1 MGTFVSQ
8 YLNMIKTHQNL
19 NPENLHHDPT
29 WRQRVSISL
38 LFIVSI
44 YPLLTVTEF
53 KPWAL
58 FDSQSAEATWQFLIS
73 FFPPKTSLN
82 FLWELAKAAWITIA
96 IATCGMVMALILAIP
111 LALVITNN
119 FSVSALGKSRMAYL
133 PFWVRQILRWLLVT
147 LRSIP
152 ELVFALLLV
161 RIVGLGPT
169 AGVLAIML
177 AYTGMLA
184 KVYAEILE
192 SSDRQC
198 SNTLLKNGVGRLQ
211 TFLYSALPQCGCELV
226 SYTIYR
232 WECAIRSASVMG
244 MVGAGGLGQYLDSSI
259 KMMAGG
265 AMSTG
270 NEVSTILLVLI
281 ILVACADYVSSW
293 LRKILV

>member
-1 MGTFVSQ
+1 
-8 YLNMIKTHQNL
+8 MIKAHQNL
-19 NPENLHHDPT
+19 ISENLHRDPA
-29 WRQRVSISL
+29 WRQRVTISL
-38 LFIVSI
+38 LIIFTI
-44 YPLLTVTEF
+44 YPLLAVTQF

-58 FDSQSAEATWQFLIS
+58 LDHQSAVATWQFLAS
-73 FFPPKTSLN
+73 FIPPKTSLE

-96 IATCGMVMALILAIP
+96 IATCGMVMALVLAIP
-111 LALVITNN
+111 LALVITNH
-119 FSVSALGKSRMAYL
+119 FSVSSLGKPRMAYL
-133 PFWVRQILRWLLVT
+133 PFWVRQFLRWLLVT

-169 AGVLAIML
+169 AGILAIML

-198 SNTLLKNGVGRLQ
+198 SKALLKNGAGRLQ
-211 TFLYSALPQCGCELV
+211 TFLYSALPQCGHELV

-244 MVGAGGLGQYLDSSI
+244 MLGAGGLGQYLDSSI
-259 KMMAGG
+259 KMMSGG

-281 ILVACADYVSSW
+281 ALVAVADYISSW
-293 LRKILV
+293 LRKTLA

>member
-1 MGTFVSQ
+1 
-8 YLNMIKTHQNL
+8 MIKGHQNL
-19 NPENLHHDPT
+19 KPENLHRDPN

-38 LFIVSI
+38 LLIVTI
-44 YPLLTVTEF
+44 YPLLTATQF

-58 FDSQSAEATWQFLIS
+58 LDQQSAVATWQFLAS
-73 FFPPKTSLN
+73 FVPPKTSLD
-82 FLWELAKAAWITIA
+82 FLWDLAKAAWLTIA
-96 IATCGMVMALILAIP
+96 IATCGMVLALIMAIP
-111 LALVITNN
+111 LSLIITNH
-119 FSVSALGKSRMAYL
+119 FSISSLGKSRMAYL
-133 PFWVRQILRWLLVT
+133 PFWVRQMLRWLLVI

-192 SSDRQC
+192 SSDTQY
-198 SNTLLKNGVGRLQ
+198 SNALLTNGGGRLQ
-211 TFLYSALPQCGCELV
+211 TFLYSTLPQCGHELV

-265 AMSTG
+265 AMST
-270 NEVSTILLVLI
+270 VMKFQPYYLSLL
-281 ILVACADYVSSW
+281 YW
-293 LRKILV
+293 

>member
-1 MGTFVSQ
+1 
-8 YLNMIKTHQNL
+8 MIKSVQNL
-19 NPENLHHDPT
+19 KLENLHRDPT

-38 LFIVSI
+38 VLIVTI
-44 YPLLTVTEF
+44 YPLLTATQF

-58 FDSQSAEATWQFLIS
+58 FDSQSVTATWQFLAS
-73 FFPPKTSLN
+73 FIPPKTSLN
-82 FLWELAKAAWITIA
+82 FLLELAKAAWLTIA
-96 IATCGMVMALILAIP
+96 IATCGMAMALILSIP
-111 LALVITNN
+111 LALIITSH
-119 FSVSALGKSRMAYL
+119 FSVSSLGKSRMAFL
-133 PFWVRQILRWLLVT
+133 PFWLRQFLRWLLVI

-152 ELVFALLLV
+152 ELVFALLIV

-198 SNTLLKNGVGRLQ
+198 SNILLKNGGGRLQ
-211 TFLYSALPQCGCELV
+211 TFLYSALPQCGRELV

-244 MVGAGGLGQYLDSSI
+244 MVGAGGLGQYLDGSI

-270 NEVSTILLVLI
+270 NEVSTILLVFI
-281 ILVACADYVSSW
+281 VLVACADYVSSW
-293 LRKILV
+293 LRKTLE

>member
-1 MGTFVSQ
+1 M
-8 YLNMIKTHQNL
+8 MIKAPQHL
-19 NPENLHHDPT
+19 NTQQLHRDPT

-38 LFIVSI
+38 LLIVTI
-44 YPLLTVTEF
+44 YPLLTVTQF

-58 FDSQSAEATWQFLIS
+58 FDSQSAEATWQFLAS
-73 FFPPKTSLN
+73 FIPPKISLD

-96 IATCGMVMALILAIP
+96 IATCGMVMALVLAVP
-111 LALVITNN
+111 LALIITRH
-119 FSVSALGKSRMAYL
+119 FSVSALGKSRMAYW
-133 PFWVRQILRWLLVT
+133 PFWLRQILRWLLVI
-147 LRSIP
+147 LRSVP

-169 AGVLAIML
+169 AGVLAIVL

-192 SSDRQC
+192 SSDRQYT
-198 SNTLLKNGVGRLQ
+198 NTLLKNGAGRLQ
-211 TFLYSALPQCGCELV
+211 TFLYSALPQSASELV

-244 MVGAGGLGQYLDSSI
+244 MVGAGGLGQYLDGSI

-270 NEVSTILLVLI
+270 NEVSTILLVFI
-281 ILVACADYVSSW
+281 VLVASADYVSSW
-293 LRKILV
+293 LRKTLE

>member
-1 MGTFVSQ
+1 
-8 YLNMIKTHQNL
+8 MIKVHQNL
-19 NPENLHHDPT
+19 MSENLHRDPA

-38 LFIVSI
+38 LLIVMI
-44 YPLLTVTEF
+44 YPLLTITQF
-53 KPWAL
+53 KPWVL
-58 FDSQSAEATWQFLIS
+58 LDHQSASATWQFLAS
-73 FFPPKTSLN
+73 FMPPKTSLD
-82 FLWELAKAAWITIA
+82 FLWELAKAAWLTIA

-111 LALVITNN
+111 LALIITNH
-119 FSVSALGKSRMAYL
+119 FSVSALGKTRMAYS
-133 PFWVRQILRWLLVT
+133 PFWVRQFLRWLLVI

-192 SSDRQC
+192 SSDRQY
-198 SNTLLKNGVGRLQ
+198 SKSLLKNGAGRLQ
-211 TFLYSALPQCGCELV
+211 TFLYSALPQCGHELV

-244 MVGAGGLGQYLDSSI
+244 MVGAGGLGQYLDGSI

-270 NEVSTILLVLI
+270 NEVSTILLVFIL
-281 ILVACADYVSSW
+281 LVACADYLSSW
-293 LRKILV
+293 LRKTLE

>member
-1 MGTFVSQ
+1 MT
-8 YLNMIKTHQNL
+8 KPHQNL
-19 NPENLHHDPT
+19 YRDPA
-29 WRQRVSISL
+29 WRQRVTISL
-38 LFIVSI
+38 LIIFTI
-44 YPLLTVTEF
+44 YPLLAVTQF

-58 FDSQSAEATWQFLIS
+58 LDHQSAVATWQFLAS
-73 FFPPKTSLN
+73 FIPPKTSLE

-96 IATCGMVMALILAIP
+96 IATCGMVMALVLAIP
-111 LALVITNN
+111 LALVITNH
-119 FSVSALGKSRMAYL
+119 FSVSSLGKPRMAYL
-133 PFWVRQILRWLLVT
+133 PFWVRQFLRWLLVT

-169 AGVLAIML
+169 AGILAIML

-198 SNTLLKNGVGRLQ
+198 SKALLKNGAGRLQ
-211 TFLYSALPQCGCELV
+211 TFLYSALPQCGHELV

-244 MVGAGGLGQYLDSSI
+244 MLGAGGLGQYLDSSI
-259 KMMAGG
+259 KMMSGG

-281 ILVACADYVSSW
+281 ALVAVADYISSW
-293 LRKILV
+293 LRKTLA

>member
-1 MGTFVSQ
+1 
-8 YLNMIKTHQNL
+8 
-19 NPENLHHDPT
+19 
-29 WRQRVSISL
+29 
-38 LFIVSI
+38 
-44 YPLLTVTEF
+44 
-53 KPWAL
+53 
-58 FDSQSAEATWQFLIS
+58 
-73 FFPPKTSLN
+73 
-82 FLWELAKAAWITIA
+82 
-96 IATCGMVMALILAIP
+96 MALILAIP
-111 LALVITNN
+111 LALIITNH

-133 PFWVRQILRWLLVT
+133 PFWIRQFLRWLLVI

-152 ELVFALLLV
+152 ELVFALLIV

-192 SSDRQC
+192 SSDRQY

-211 TFLYSALPQCGCELV
+211 TFLYSALPQCGRELV

-270 NEVSTILLVLI
+270 NEVSTILLVFI
-281 ILVACADYVSSW
+281 VLVACADYVSSW
-293 LRKILV
+293 LRKTLE

>member
-1 MGTFVSQ
+1 
-8 YLNMIKTHQNL
+8 MIKAHQNL
-19 NPENLHHDPT
+19 LSENLHRDPA

-38 LFIVSI
+38 LIIFTI
-44 YPLLTVTEF
+44 YPLLTITQF

-58 FDSQSAEATWQFLIS
+58 LDQQSAVATWQFLAS
-73 FFPPKTSLN
+73 FVPPKTSLD
-82 FLWELAKAAWITIA
+82 FLWDLAKAAWLTIA
-96 IATCGMVMALILAIP
+96 IATCGMVLALIMAIP
-111 LALVITNN
+111 LSLIITNH
-119 FSVSALGKSRMAYL
+119 FSISSLGKSRMAYL
-133 PFWVRQILRWLLVT
+133 PFWVRQILRWLIVI

-169 AGVLAIML
+169 AGVLAITL

-184 KVYAEILE
+184 KVYAEFLE

-198 SNTLLKNGVGRLQ
+198 SNILLKNGAGRLQ
-211 TFLYSALPQCGCELV
+211 TFLYSALPQCGRELV

-270 NEVSTILLVLI
+270 NEVSTILLVFVV
-281 ILVACADYVSSW
+281 LVACADYVSSW
-293 LRKILV
+293 IRKTLE

>member
-1 MGTFVSQ
+1 
-8 YLNMIKTHQNL
+8 MIKGQQNL
-19 NPENLHHDPT
+19 KPENLHRDPT
-29 WRQRVSISL
+29 WRHRVSVL
-38 LFIVSI
+38 LLLIVTI
-44 YPLLTVTEF
+44 YPLLTATQF

-58 FDSQSAEATWQFLIS
+58 FDSQSAEATWQFLAS
-73 FFPPKTSLN
+73 FIPPKTSLD
-82 FLWELAKAAWITIA
+82 FLWELAKSAWITIA

-111 LALVITNN
+111 LALIITNH

-133 PFWVRQILRWLLVT
+133 PFWIRQFLRWLLVI

-152 ELVFALLLV
+152 ELVFALLIV

-192 SSDRQC
+192 SSDRQY
-198 SNTLLKNGVGRLQ
+198 SNALLKNGVGRLQ
-211 TFLYSALPQCGCELV
+211 TFVYSALPQCGRELV

-270 NEVSTILLVLI
+270 NEVTTILLVFVV
-281 ILVACADYVSSW
+281 LVACADYVSSW
-293 LRKILV
+293 LRKTLG